1 MALILILLGSTIL
14 YFINRKKLSNKTT
27 ALKIWWFIIYVG
39 ITLVGLLLFFEI
51 LHIIKYHSV
60 G

>member
-1 MALILILLGSTIL
+1 MALILILIGATIL
-14 YFINRKKLSNKTT
+14 YLINRKKLSNKTIS
-27 ALKIWWFIIYVG
+27 LKIWWFIIYAG
-39 ITLVGLLLFFEI
+39 ITLVGLLLFFEM

>member
-1 MALILILLGSTIL
+1 MALILVLIGATIL
-14 YFINRKKLSNKTT
+14 YLINGKKLSNKTT
-27 ALKIWWFIIYVG
+27 SLKIWWFIIYAG